1 MANVYIGLGTN
12 LGDKKK
18 NITNATILLGS
29 LMGDVKNLSSLYE
42 TEPWGFE
49 SANNFLN
56 AVVQIDTTLS
66 PRVCLK
72 MAKAIEREMGRS
84 YTKCGYEDRIIDVDI
99 LMYDSEVVEDE
110 DLKIPHALMHLR
122 EFVLKPLA
130 ELAPDLVHP
139 VLNKTMEDLLSELQK
154 KEAK

>member
-49 SANNFLN
+49 SVNNFLN

-66 PRVCLK
+66 PQVCLK
-72 MAKAIEREMGRS
+72 MAKAIEWEMGRS